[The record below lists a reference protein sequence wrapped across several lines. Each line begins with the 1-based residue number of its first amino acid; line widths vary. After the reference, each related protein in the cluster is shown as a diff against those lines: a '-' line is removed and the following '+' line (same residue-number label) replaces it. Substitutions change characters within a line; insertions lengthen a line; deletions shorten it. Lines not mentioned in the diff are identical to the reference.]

1 VPAGDVIKKKR
12 RMKRKLFSIIDTW
25 GLSKGKI
32 GHSIKKLVSWV

>member
-1 VPAGDVIKKKR
+1 MPTGDVIRKKG

-32 GHSIKKLVSWV
+32 GHSIQKLVSWV